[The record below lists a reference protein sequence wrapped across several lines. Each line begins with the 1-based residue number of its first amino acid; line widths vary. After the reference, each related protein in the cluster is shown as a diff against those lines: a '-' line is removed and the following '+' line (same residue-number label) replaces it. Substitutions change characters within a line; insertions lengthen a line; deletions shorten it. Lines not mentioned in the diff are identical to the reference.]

1 MRLSICLSSGLE
13 YDVAH
18 KLAMRQADV
27 RVVML
32 PLTRTEAVLCRVLG
46 IVQLGPWRRRRRRRR
61 IMSQDGGQK
70 HNKLEKQVLLERA
83 PRLSFGPWF
92 EDATLALK
100 LPVLLRT
107 KHQARRS
114 SPAHSW
120 LLKPK

>member
-46 IVQLGPWRRRRRRRR
+46 IVQLGPWRRRRRR